1 MIKNTIIQIRI
12 TKSDKEKLKN
22 VCYYMNSNISQV
34 LTSYLD
40 NIIKDGYVSL
50 YRNEDYTIKN
60 NRVLSNEE
68 LKEIV
73 GGASTAINNED
84 FDLARKIL
92 MSLNDFKIVIENR
105 NQFINIRYDKNKK
118 DIIENIA
125 KKNNLTISS
134 LLDNYI
140 KSLLYKL
147 PTIESILNPTKIEFA
162 EEMKKSNDDIN
173 NGDVYTL
180 EECDKEMKT
189 IFGEEFVENLYSEKN

>member
-1 MIKNTIIQIRI
+1 MIKNTVIQIRI
-12 TKSDKEKLKN
+12 IKSDKEKLKN

-50 YRNEDYTIKN
+50 YRDEDYTIKD

-147 PTIESILNPTKIEFA
+147 PTIESILNPNKIEFA